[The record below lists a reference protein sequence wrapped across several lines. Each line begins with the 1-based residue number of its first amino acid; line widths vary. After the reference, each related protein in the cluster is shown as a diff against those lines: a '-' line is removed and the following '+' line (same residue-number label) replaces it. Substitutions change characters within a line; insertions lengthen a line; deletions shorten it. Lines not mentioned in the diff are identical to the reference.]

1 MENGKLT
8 PLIAWNIFSGGI
20 CASLPKF
27 TVNRRVLQ
35 MEEMQKNCV
44 GPKFMFLQWS
54 CILDLAVSLK

>member
-35 MEEMQKNCV
+35 MEEMQKIAWDQS
-44 GPKFMFLQWS
+44 LWS